1 MTTSLGLLTVII
13 LKLRLAEWN
22 INGLSSSINELEALI
37 VSNNLDIVLISESHA
52 TRRSSIRLK
61 GFQIYC
67 TPTLMAELML
77 DLHQW
82 SNQT

>member
-37 VSNNLDIVLISESHA
+37 VSNN
-52 TRRSSIRLK
+52 
-61 GFQIYC
+61 
-67 TPTLMAELML
+67 
-77 DLHQW
+77 
-82 SNQT
+82 